1 MKSLNE
7 IKWEAFP
14 IEDIFDIE
22 SGRDIYDKERLVGKT
37 PYLTATA
44 NQNGI
49 GYFVGNTNETL
60 DKDCLSVNRNGSVG
74 YAFYHPYKA
83 LFGNDTRKLKPKV
96 KCHYA
101 CFFLAKMI
109 TVQKDKFGYG
119 LKLGTERLKKQKIM
133 LPINEAC
140 EPDYEFMEEYMKAI
154 EKKLLER
161 YHKYLNKTNRISLI
175 INNIGGGNIKW
186 KDYDIQSIFPEIKRG
201 KRLKNE
207 DHIFGEMPYVSSSG
221 LNNGVDDFVNNKEGV
236 RIFEECLSL
245 ANSGSVGSTFYHPYK
260 YVASDHVTKLKN
272 KEYNKYIYL
281 YLATITSR
289 LSEKYSYNREINEG
303 RLNREKMIVPIN
315 KSGLPDYKYMES
327 YMRAKE
333 IEIINRYITKRL
345 SNL

>member
-1 MKSLNE
+1 MKRFDSFLVL
-7 IKWEAFP
+7 
-14 IEDIFDIE
+14 DIFDAQKGTQNNMNALIPGTLPLV
-22 SGRDIYDKERLVGKT
+22 SAKKIDNGYRD
-37 PYLTATA
+37 
-44 NQNGI
+44 
-49 GYFVGNTNETL
+49 FVE
-60 DKDCLSVNRNGSVG
+60 KDCGKIFRGHCLTLNNDGDGGAGLV
-74 YAFYHPYKA
+74 FYQPSDFALDTHVTALYPKRKMTRLQMLYIANCISKQRS
-83 LFGNDTRKLKPKV
+83 LFGHGRSINSSR
-96 KCHYA
+96 
-101 CFFLAKMI
+101 LAHL
-109 TVQKDKFGYG
+109 TC
-119 LKLGTERLKKQKIM
+119 M
-133 LPINEAC
+133 LPVNEAG
-140 EPDYEFMEEYMKAI
+140 EPDYEFMEEYMKTI
-154 EKKLLER
+154 EKKLLKR
-161 YHKYLNKTNRISLI
+161 YQEYLNKKTQTQLI
-175 INNIGGGNIKW
+175 DNNIDNGGIKW
-186 KDYDIQSIFPEIKRG
+186 KDYDIKTIFPDIKRG

-207 DHIFGEMPYVSSSG
+207 DHISGDMPYVSSSG

-236 RIFEECLSL
+236 RIFEDCLSL

-315 KSGLPDYKYMES
+315 KSGLPDYKYMEN

>member
-1 MKSLNE
+1 
-7 IKWEAFP
+7 
-14 IEDIFDIE
+14 
-22 SGRDIYDKERLVGKT
+22 
-37 PYLTATA
+37 
-44 NQNGI
+44 
-49 GYFVGNTNETL
+49 
-60 DKDCLSVNRNGSVG
+60 
-74 YAFYHPYKA
+74 
-83 LFGNDTRKLKPKV
+83 
-96 KCHYA
+96 
-101 CFFLAKMI
+101 
-109 TVQKDKFGYG
+109 
-119 LKLGTERLKKQKIM
+119 
-133 LPINEAC
+133 
-140 EPDYEFMEEYMKAI
+140 
-154 EKKLLER
+154 
-161 YHKYLNKTNRISLI
+161 
-175 INNIGGGNIKW
+175 
-186 KDYDIQSIFPEIKRG
+186 
-201 KRLKNE
+201 
-207 DHIFGEMPYVSSSG
+207 MPYVSSSG